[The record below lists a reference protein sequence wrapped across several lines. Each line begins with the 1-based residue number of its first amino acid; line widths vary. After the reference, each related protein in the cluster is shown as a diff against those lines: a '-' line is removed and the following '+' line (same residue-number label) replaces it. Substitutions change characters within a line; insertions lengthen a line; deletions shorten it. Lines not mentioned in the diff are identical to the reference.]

1 MTHIYAGAGF
11 LGGSWPDEP
20 HQGQS
25 GGYESFFS
33 GDISDVAVWDRQLT
47 ATEAAAL
54 YTDGTNPA
62 ALLTKVT
69 RPSGSVEAQVAYD
82 PLTGRVTS
90 DTDANGGTWG
100 VAAPTVSGSSHVYVA
115 SVMGAFP
122 QDYYRLADVGTTTA
136 VNQAVGGT
144 ATYNNVTQGVTSG
157 ALFSDEPV
165 DSFNGSSSY
174 LALPQGLTYENGNE
188 SIGLW
193 FKTTTA
199 GGTLFSASAD
209 PLAAT
214 TSGDYSGGL
223 YVGSDG
229 KLVGGFF
236 DGNAASVVKS
246 PGAVDDGKWHF
257 AVLVA
262 APSGQGL
269 YLDGKLA
276 GTLSTGLDSAD
287 QAYEYVGAGFVG
299 GGWPDESHNNPSNDT
314 GYASYFNG
322 DIAEVA
328 WYHGTLSAASVSAE
342 YSASKY
348 STGLTPL
355 QTDTVTDPGGLTL
368 SYQYDPLNGG
378 RLVSQTDGD
387 GNTTAYGYD
396 TEGFQDRV
404 VNPDGDMDLLPRRHE
419 RQPAGR
425 PPQRRDADLPGP
437 ADRRQHQ
444 QHRLPD
450 QLRLRLRRRPDRG
463 DHPAGGR
470 LPVGADH
477 QLRVHRRQHQ
487 RRRLPG
493 SGAAQGAALPG
504 DDAGRRGHDDAV

>member
-1 MTHIYAGAGF
+1 MSGASYQTISLWFKTSTPDGVLYSYETTPITTGSTTYGYVPAIYVGSDGELKAEYWNGTNAPMTTSSPVDDGHWHLVTLAAAGNTQTLYLDGAKVAALSGAM
-11 LGGSWPDEP
+11 GVAWPANYYVGVGYNGNGWPDEKYKSSTTAYP
-20 HQGQS
+20 E
-25 GGYESFFS
+25 YFT
-33 GDISDVAVWDRQLT
+33 GDISDVASWSRQLT

-54 YTDGTNPA
+54 YADGTHSA

-69 RPSGSVEAQVAYD
+69 RPSGSVYAQVAYD
-82 PLTGRVTS
+82 PLTNRVTS
-90 DTDANGGTWG
+90 DTDANGGAWG
-100 VAAPTVSGSSHVYVA
+100 VAAPTVQGSSQVYVA

-122 QDYYRLADVGTTTA
+122 QDYYRLADTGTTTA
-136 VNQAVGGT
+136 TNQALGGT

-188 SIGLW
+188 SVGLW
-193 FKTTTA
+193 FKTTHA
-199 GGTLFSASAD
+199 GGTLFSSSAD

-223 YVGSDG
+223 YLGSDG

-236 DGNAASVVKS
+236 DGNAASVVES
-246 PGAVDDGKWHF
+246 PAAVDDGSWHF

-269 YLDGKLA
+269 YLDGKLI

-287 QAYEYVGAGFVG
+287 QVNEYVGAGFLG
-299 GGWPDESHNNPSNDT
+299 GGWPDESHNDPGNDT

-328 WYHGTLSAASVSAE
+328 WYHGALSAASVSAE

-355 QTDTVTDPGGLTL
+355 QTDTVTDPGGRARSPT
-368 SYQYDPLNGG
+368 S
-378 RLVSQTDGD
+378 
-387 GNTTAYGYD
+387 TT
-396 TEGFQDRV
+396 R
-404 VNPDGDMDLLPRRHE
+404 
-419 RQPAGR
+419 
-425 PPQRRDADLPGP
+425 
-437 ADRRQHQ
+437 
-444 QHRLPD
+444 
-450 QLRLRLRRRPDRG
+450 
-463 DHPAGGR
+463 
-470 LPVGADH
+470 
-477 QLRVHRRQHQ
+477 
-487 RRRLPG
+487 
-493 SGAAQGAALPG
+493 
-504 DDAGRRGHDDAV
+504 

>member
-1 MTHIYAGAGF
+1 MLANEGLDEPTLYGGVTLGQDAGPLPSQATAARFDGSSGYMYLLPSLVNEAKYQTVSLWFQTTTPGRVLFSASSNGLGATTSQSFNPVLYVGSDGKLKGEFFNGSVAPMTSPSAVDDGQWHNVIIADSASGEALYLDGAKVGSLSAGLSSQSMTHIYAGAGF

-69 RPSGSVEAQVAYD
+69 RPSGSVDAQVAYD

-229 KLVGGFF
+229 KLVGR
-236 DGNAASVVKS
+236 
-246 PGAVDDGKWHF
+246 
-257 AVLVA
+257 VLRRQRRQRGRVA
-262 APSGQGL
+262 RERWTT
-269 YLDGKLA
+269 
-276 GTLSTGLDSAD
+276 GT
-287 QAYEYVGAGFVG
+287 
-299 GGWPDESHNNPSNDT
+299 
-314 GYASYFNG
+314 
-322 DIAEVA
+322 
-328 WYHGTLSAASVSAE
+328 GTSRCWS
-342 YSASKY
+342 
-348 STGLTPL
+348 
-355 QTDTVTDPGGLTL
+355 
-368 SYQYDPLNGG
+368 
-378 RLVSQTDGD
+378 R
-387 GNTTAYGYD
+387 
-396 TEGFQDRV
+396 
-404 VNPDGDMDLLPRRHE
+404 
-419 RQPAGR
+419 R
-425 PPQRRDADLPGP
+425 PP
-437 ADRRQHQ
+437 
-444 QHRLPD
+444 
-450 QLRLRLRRRPDRG
+450 
-463 DHPAGGR
+463 GR
-470 LPVGADH
+470 ACTWTGNWSA
-477 QLRVHRRQHQ
+477 R
-487 RRRLPG
+487 
-493 SGAAQGAALPG
+493 
-504 DDAGRRGHDDAV
+504 